1 MSERFVYVTYI
12 QSTPEKV
19 WDALTNPEMTKVYWG
34 VHRNRS
40 DWNVGSEWRHEDYDE
55 PSSVHVTGKVLES
68 DRPRRLVLTWKSLT
82 TTAKEESKVTFEIEP
97 FMDAVR
103 LTVIHDE
110 LEPESETLK
119 GVSAGW
125 PAVLSSLKSL
135 LETGR
140 AMPMTQKRWAGK
152 VKEEAARR

>member
-19 WDALTNPEMTKVYWG
+19 WDALVDPEMTKDYWG

-40 DWNVGSEWRHEDYDE
+40 DWKPGSEWRHEDYDD
-55 PSSVHVTGKVLES
+55 PGLVHVTGTVIES

-82 TTAKEESKVTFEIEP
+82 TATKDVSRVTFEIDP

-110 LEPESETLK
+110 LAPDSETLK
-119 GVSAGW
+119 GISTGW

-135 LETGR
+135 LETGA
-140 AMPMTQKRWAGK
+140 AMPMTTKRWAGK
-152 VKEEAARR
+152 TAEAARQ